1 MKATAYLLLTSL
13 KNRLLALKKKP
24 VMLIFYIICIA
35 CVAGLLIM
43 YSFVEPQET
52 QKFADI
58 RIIYAIVAGFGLLFT
73 YIGIASGLSTGGTL
87 FTMSDVTLL
96 FVAPVSTKR
105 VLIYGLIKQMGST
118 LVAAVFIFFQIPNL
132 KMNFDI
138 SAWTIANLFIIY
150 AVVVFFS
157 QLISMAI
164 YIFSNGNE
172 GRKKLVKGIVYA
184 AAALLAIVIFMEY
197 RSVNNVFTALLNVV
211 DSTAF
216 GFVPIVGWATAFVK
230 AGVEVNILMYLVA
243 IVLFVIVGA
252 AVVIIMTA
260 GTADYYEDVLLSTE
274 VVFNTQQMAKDGQ
287 HVGVI
292 NTKKMKIKEKDTGI
306 RRGDG
311 ANVLFFRHLLE
322 MKRSSKIPF
331 IGMYTV
337 IATVAAGIM
346 AYMDKSVVSGYV
358 VLGMLVY
365 IQFFLVAMGKLS
377 VELIRPYIYLI
388 PQSPFKKL
396 IYASMTSIVKPFI
409 DGIIIF
415 GVMAIIRQG
424 GFVEAFFQML
434 AYGASGMIFVSF
446 TIICQK
452 FLGGQ
457 PSKILSAFIGIGIFI
472 VMIGP
477 GVAASVVAAI
487 FLPEALTCICLLPYI
502 LLCVLWALLSFLL
515 CRNLLNHMAK

>member
-1 MKATAYLLLTSL
+1 MKATAYLLITSI

-35 CVAGLLIM
+35 CVAGLLVM
-43 YSFVEPQET
+43 YSFVEPTET

-58 RIIYAIVAGFGLLFT
+58 RVIYAVVAGLAMLFA
-73 YIGIASGLSTGGTL
+73 YIGLASGLSTGGTL

-105 VLIYGLIKQMGST
+105 VLIYGLIKQMGAT
-118 LVAAVFIFFQIPNL
+118 MLTTVFIFFQIPNL
-132 KMNFDI
+132 KMNFDMNN
-138 SAWTIANLFIIY
+138 WTIVNLFIVY
-150 AVVVFFS
+150 ALVVFFS
-157 QLISMAI
+157 QLISMAVYI
-164 YIFSNGNE
+164 YSNGNE
-172 GRKKLVKGIVYA
+172 SRKKLVKCIMYGA
-184 AAALLAIVIFMEY
+184 LAALAVWVFIEYKSEGKVFEALFNVI
-197 RSVNNVFTALLNVV
+197 
-211 DSTAF
+211 DSAAF
-216 GFVPIVGWATAFVK
+216 GFVPIIGWATMFIK
-230 AGVEVNILMYLVA
+230 AGVEVDIMMYIVS
-243 IVLFVIVGA
+243 IVLFVLVA
-252 AVVIIMTA
+252 AVVVIIMTA

-274 VVFNTQQMAKDGQ
+274 VAFSTMQKAKDGQ

-292 NTKKMKIKEKDTGI
+292 NTKKMNIKEKDTGI

-311 ANVLFFRHLLE
+311 ASVLFWRHMLE

-337 IATVAAGIM
+337 IAAISAGIM
-346 AYMDKSVVSGYV
+346 AYMDKSVEMGYV
-358 VLGMLVY
+358 VLAILVY

-388 PQSPFKKL
+388 PQSPLKKL
-396 IYASMTSIVKPFI
+396 VYASMTSIVKPFV

-415 GVMAIIRQG
+415 GIMAIIRQG
-424 GFVEAFFQML
+424 GVVESFFQML

-452 FLGGQ
+452 LLGGQ
-457 PSKILSAFIGIGIFI
+457 PNKVLSAFIGIGIFL

-487 FLPEALTCICLLPYI
+487 LLPEALVCICLLPYI

-515 CRNLLNHMAK
+515 CRNLLNNMAG

>member
-1 MKATAYLLLTSL
+1 MKATAYLLITSL

-24 VMLIFYIICIA
+24 AMLIFYLVCI
-35 CVAGLLIM
+35 VAVGGMLIA
-43 YSFVEPQET
+43 YSFIEPEET

-58 RIIYAIVAGFGLLFT
+58 RVIYAVVAGLAMLFT

-132 KMNFDI
+132 KMNFDMD
-138 SAWTIANLFIIY
+138 SWTIANLFVIY
-150 AVVVFFS
+150 ALVVFFS

-164 YIFSNGNE
+164 YIFSNGND

-184 AAALLAIVIFMEY
+184 AVALLAVAVFLEY
-197 RSVNNVFTALLNVV
+197 KNVNNVFTALLNVV

-216 GFVPIVGWATAFVK
+216 GFVPIIGWSIMFVK
-230 AGVEVNILMYLVA
+230 AGVEVNVLMYIVA
-243 IVLFVIVGA
+243 IVLFVVVGV

-274 VVFNTQQMAKDGQ
+274 VVFNTQQKAKDGQ

-306 RRGDG
+306 RHGDG
-311 ANVLFFRHLLE
+311 ASVLFWRHMLE

-337 IATVAAGIM
+337 IAAVGAGIM
-346 AYMDKSVVSGYV
+346 AYLDNSVAMGYV
-358 VLGMLVY
+358 VLGILVY

-388 PQSPFKKL
+388 PQSPLKKL
-396 IYASMTSIVKPFI
+396 IYASMTSVVKPFI

-424 GFVEAFFQML
+424 GFVEAFFQMI

-457 PSKILSAFIGIGIFI
+457 PSKVLSAFIGIGIFI
-472 VMIGP
+472 VMIIP
-477 GVAASVVAAI
+477 GVVASVVAAML
-487 FLPEALTCICLLPYI
+487 LPEALTCICLLPYI

-515 CRNLLNHMAK
+515 CRNLLDNMAG